1 MGLKEYF
8 ASLPLPDSAMKI
20 GDMYLEEEIIGY
32 RTNSVKGRE
41 TMDVDITE
49 ISVGKSDGSTYRY
62 KKEQT
67 RSLAISFILIADAT
81 SEYQDLARKFK
92 QVLSKE
98 EQHFIFRDEPEVY
111 YIGTVESID
120 AEPIIY
126 MEGVGCAGTINIHC
140 SDPHKYAVQET
151 TVYATLDNG
160 YTFGVDYKGTYPT
173 KPKFEVTMSGDNGY
187 VGFLDQ
193 NGHIL
198 EFGNVD
204 EADGENKQR
213 NERLVQLS
221 DFKNAKDD
229 VGGYDIMHPKYGSN
243 GELGTGRIS
252 TGGHTDD
259 YLILRNSGRPYNTA
273 GGGLRTIEIPVDSQ
287 GEKGAKNWYSYFHLI
302 FYAGA
307 MGQTGEMS
315 IAFCTEDNKLIAGC
329 NWFKTDKTG
338 NSGCYQFITYQ
349 NPDPGSPLMPWKVL
363 KTWYYTTSHIHS
375 QNPWYSDWGHCDLRK
390 EGSKLTFFYYGSYYP
405 YTIPEIE
412 NMVCT
417 KIQIAIK
424 EYDNHSMLYYYGFN
438 AMSFD
443 KLNVNYWVDSTNL
456 FAKGDKLEVDVNTM
470 EVTLNGMDKSSIG
483 KIGNDWDN
491 FKLQPG
497 VNQIKAVLSSW
508 NTTPPTLKMTY
519 REAFL

>member
-41 TMDVDITE
+41 TMGVDITE

-62 KKEQT
+62 KKEET
-67 RSLAISFILIADAT
+67 RSLAINFLLIADTT
-81 SEYQDLARKFK
+81 SEYQDLARQFK
-92 QVLSKE
+92 QLLSKE

-111 YIGTVESID
+111 YVGTVESID
-120 AEPIIY
+120 ADPIFY

-160 YTFGVDYKGTYPT
+160 YTFGIDYKGTYPT
-173 KPKFEVTMSGDNGY
+173 KPKIEVTMGADNGY

-204 EADGENKQR
+204 EADGETKNKT
-213 NERLVQLS
+213 ETLATLKDVIAIS
-221 DFKNAKDD
+221 DD
-229 VGGYDIMHPKYGSN
+229 VGGYDVMHPNYGTN
-243 GELGTGRIS
+243 GTLKADTSWFNTRFLKINSFGAS
-252 TGGHTDD
+252 KGG
-259 YLILRNSGRPYNTA
+259 A
-273 GGGLRTIEIPVDSQ
+273 GGGLRTFEIPLDSN
-287 GEKGAKNWYSYFHLI
+287 GERGCKNWYAYFHVLY
-302 FYAGA
+302 YAGL

-315 IAFCTEDNKLIAGC
+315 IAFCTDDNKLIAGC
-329 NWFKTDKTG
+329 NWFKTDTTG
-338 NSGCYQFITYQ
+338 NTGNYELWAT
-349 NPDPGSPLMPWKVL
+349 GKVL
-363 KTWYYTTSHIHS
+363 KKWSYTTSHLQS
-375 QNPWYSDWGHCDLRK
+375 QNPWYWNWGHCDLRK
-390 EGSKLTFFYYGSYYP
+390 EGSKLTFFYYGGYYP
-405 YTIPEIE
+405 FTIPEVE

-424 EYDNHSMLYYYGFN
+424 QWGNRTGSQFMTYAGFN
-438 AMSFD
+438 VLTFQ
-443 KLNVNYWVDSTNL
+443 KLNVPYWVDSPNL
-456 FAKGDKLEVDVNTM
+456 FSKDDKLEVDVNTM
-470 EVTLNGMDKSSIG
+470 EVSLNGMDKSSIG

-491 FKLQPG
+491 FELQPG
-497 VNQIKAVLSSW
+497 INQIKTVLSSW
-508 NTTPPTLKMTY
+508 NTTAPVLKMTY